1 MGKRSAL
8 LRRAGTETASQFYS
22 YETALRISGQGPV
35 NKTTPDVRKLSF
47 RVPFVPEGRT
57 ESSPVIHRRGS
68 GPNRVRRPGRD
79 DRSIS
84 LRKYAFTRPSGTEN
98 SFGLPVNRR

>member
-35 NKTTPDVRKLSF
+35 NKTPPMCANFPSVSR
-47 RVPFVPEGRT
+47 
-57 ESSPVIHRRGS
+57 SSRRDELKVA
-68 GPNRVRRPGRD
+68 R
-79 DRSIS
+79 
-84 LRKYAFTRPSGTEN
+84 
-98 SFGLPVNRR
+98 